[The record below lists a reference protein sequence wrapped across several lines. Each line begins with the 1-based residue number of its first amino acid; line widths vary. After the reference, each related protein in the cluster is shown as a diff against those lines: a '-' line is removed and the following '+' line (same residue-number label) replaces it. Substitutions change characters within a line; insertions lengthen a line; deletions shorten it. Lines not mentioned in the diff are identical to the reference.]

1 MKKALSIILSAG
13 VALLMIGCDSSSIKS
28 KTNSSKKTT
37 TITEKAEES
46 TKKKDAKVEN
56 KETAAE
62 YDSKS
67 VEYTI
72 ADEVIV
78 SNEQCTVT
86 LVSGKDKK
94 SGGAEFKFL
103 LENKT
108 SSKTLMFSIDD
119 VAINGWM
126 ITALFAQEVSAEKK
140 ANETLS
146 FNKSNFEDA
155 GITSV
160 DKLEFKLRIYD
171 SNDWSAES
179 VVDETFVVYPT
190 GLSESQISIPD
201 RWKGSNEKVIV
212 DNDEVT
218 FIVLGTYTD
227 SIWGYSVAVYLEN
240 KTDKNLM
247 FTWDESSING
257 FMVDAYWATTV
268 SPGNRKI
275 DSVQFSNSKIEEN
288 GIKEVNDIEFKL
300 RIYDSDNWS
309 ADDVVKETF
318 KYSVG

>member
-240 KTDKNLM
+240 KTDKNLCLHGM
-247 FTWDESSING
+247 YLLSMALWLMLIG
-257 FMVDAYWATTV
+257 
-268 SPGNRKI
+268 R
-275 DSVQFSNSKIEEN
+275 
-288 GIKEVNDIEFKL
+288 L
-300 RIYDSDNWS
+300 L
-309 ADDVVKETF
+309 
-318 KYSVG
+318 